1 VEQVKAEKLLL
12 ESTLE
17 SLKAKHLEELQLLED
32 SYRYC
37 TFTATQIP
45 SSCTSENTCIIVSLY
60 STVPRDLQWML
71 MNGTLPAFEDPSLT
85 TTTTTTTTAAAAAA
99 TAAAVVPFYSCPHSS
114 PPPPLPSS
122 SSVPPP
128 PLNIFFFPCFFLHN
142 IFL

>member
-45 SSCTSENTCIIVSLY
+45 CSGTTEGTCIFVIDSLY
-60 STVPRDLQWML
+60 SPMLLELQWML
-71 MNGTLPAFEDPSLT
+71 MNGTLPAFEGPS
-85 TTTTTTTTAAAAAA
+85 
-99 TAAAVVPFYSCPHSS
+99 
-114 PPPPLPSS
+114 
-122 SSVPPP
+122 
-128 PLNIFFFPCFFLHN
+128 
-142 IFL
+142 